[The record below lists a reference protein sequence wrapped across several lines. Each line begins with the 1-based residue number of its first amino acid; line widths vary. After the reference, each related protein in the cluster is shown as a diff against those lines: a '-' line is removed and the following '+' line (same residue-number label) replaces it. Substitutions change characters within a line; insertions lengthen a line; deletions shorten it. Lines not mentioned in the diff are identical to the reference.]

1 MTNDSESPEQIE
13 REIERDRNALRDTLN
28 ELQDELSWDGLSR
41 RVSAQVRE
49 HGSEWANAASDAA
62 RSNPVALALTGVG
75 LAWMIFGR
83 GYDPTHRAMHSRHQP
98 SRPRYRGPV
107 STDTGHAEGQS
118 FVSPSSYGRATTSG
132 PHADSPGL
140 APSGM
145 SASPSGVATSSGMT
159 TSSGAGTS
167 SGMTTSSGM
176 ATSSGAAHR
185 SEPSWARRTIS
196 RARSR
201 LHDTVHQESSMTD
214 HMKDRARQMR
224 DRLSEG
230 TEGFSEEAR
239 RRVQDARH
247 RAIRARDAAG
257 RRFNDSSRTVSE
269 GYEAE
274 PLIFGAAAF
283 LVGAGL
289 ATLLPRTRREEEL
302 FGSYSEHLF
311 EEAEAIY
318 EEEKTKIQR
327 AVNAGMEEAKSS
339 VSDVKNAAA
348 EEMSSNNRNDGDKAT
363 SQSTNRSTSV

>member
-1 MTNDSESPEQIE
+1 MTSDPDSPEHIE
-13 REIERDRNALRDTLN
+13 REIERDRNALRETLN

-41 RVSAQVRE
+41 RVSEQFRE

-83 GYDPTHRAMHSRHQP
+83 GYDPTHRAMTRRRQP
-98 SRPRYRGPV
+98 SRPRYRDPTYH
-107 STDTGHAEGQS
+107 SDDIDTEMPEGQS
-118 FVSPSSYGRATTSG
+118 FVSSSSYGRASTSG

-140 APSGM
+140 GSSGM
-145 SASPSGVATSSGMT
+145 SASPAGVATSSGAST
-159 TSSGAGTS
+159 RGTAS
-167 SGMTTSSGM
+167 LGTAS
-176 ATSSGAAHR
+176 R
-185 SEPSWARRTIS
+185 SEPGWARRTIS

-201 LHDTVHQESSMTD
+201 LHDTHHQESSMTD
-214 HMKDRARQMR
+214 HMKDRARHLR

-230 TEGFSEEAR
+230 TEDLSEEAR

-247 RAIRARDAAG
+247 RAIRARDSAS
-257 RRFNDSSRTVSE
+257 RRFNESSRSVSD

-302 FGSYSEHLF
+302 FGSYSQHLF

-318 EEEKTKIQR
+318 EEEKAKVRR
-327 AVNAGMEEAKSS
+327 AVDAGMEEAKSS

-348 EEMSSNNRNDGDKAT
+348 DELSSGSDADKSNTKA
-363 SQSTNRSTSV
+363 SGQGTSV